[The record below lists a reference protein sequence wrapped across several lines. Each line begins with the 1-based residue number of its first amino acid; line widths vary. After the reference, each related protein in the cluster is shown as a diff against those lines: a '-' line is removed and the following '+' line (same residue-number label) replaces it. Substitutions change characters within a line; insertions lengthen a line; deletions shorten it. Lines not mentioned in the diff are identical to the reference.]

1 MGTLM
6 HSQYEAKWFRL
17 PGDHLPP
24 YTKIL
29 SVSPAIQSLIIC
41 SNKMIRTFK
50 NITFIYTPNR
60 EEVMGSRLSEEELG
74 WVEGNTCTPGNRRE
88 GCR

>member
-1 MGTLM
+1 
-6 HSQYEAKWFRL
+6 
-17 PGDHLPP
+17 
-24 YTKIL
+24 
-29 SVSPAIQSLIIC
+29 
-41 SNKMIRTFK
+41 MIRTFK